1 MLPCKGPAAAGKH
14 IAYAIIG
21 NGFSVEACQQVSP
34 IAVTVGIGLG
44 GKGSI
49 QRAGGVGIF
58 RSAQDI
64 ARSVIS
70 PGPGLVESLV
80 VFPDELIGTV
90 VGIAGGVCAV
100 ADRGDVAVTVIGIGE
115 VEIALQGGDK
125 RTVPLSPTGG
135 TREASPCP
143 TAVNTQNRPLC
154 YVCRRQHTEPS
165 PVLCVLCAML

>member
-14 IAYAIIG
+14 IAYFIVGDSVA
-21 NGFSVEACQQVSP
+21 VEACQQVAP

-44 GKGSI
+44 GKGST
-49 QRAGGVGIF
+49 QCASGVGIF

-70 PGPGLVESLV
+70 PGPGLVELLV
-80 VFPDELIGTV
+80 VFPDQLVLTV
-90 VGIAGGVCAV
+90 IRVGNGVCSV

-125 RTVPLSPTGG
+125 RTVPLSPNLSTHR
-135 TREASPCP
+135 TVPCATCP
-143 TAVNTQNRPLC
+143 TFPTQNYPC
-154 YVCRRQHTEPS
+154 
-165 PVLCVLCAML
+165 